1 MLRHQVSIQQQM
13 PNGIQNEQI
22 PKFISHA
29 DPDPGCNRLVGIKMQ
44 SLGQF
49 KHNLQSTLAKERSKP
64 ILILIKLD
72 QMKDKTR
79 IKSPTNTPESI
90 EDTILTRLL
99 SSQ

>member
-13 PNGIQNEQI
+13 PNGIQKEQI
-22 PKFISHA
+22 PEFISHA
-29 DPDPGCNRLVGIKMQ
+29 DPNPGCNQLVGIKVQ

-49 KHNLQSTLAKERSKP
+49 EHNLQSTLAEERSKP
-64 ILILIKLD
+64 ILIKLD

-90 EDTILTRLL
+90 EDAILTRLL
-99 SSQ
+99 SS